1 MEKKQSK
8 LKIIGIIVLVLALIT
23 AAFFIFRFLKQSKD
37 ISITHIPI
45 RIKEDGNWSLL
56 DIKNGKILFEG
67 EFKKKPS
74 IVTEGVFITRNEDG
88 KVFYNKLVDEKKYD
102 QIAGPFKKGENFTEG
117 IAIVCKEDDY
127 VSAINLK
134 GEEIFKL
141 KPQSGTE
148 FQNVGQCF
156 NGMIRFQD
164 QNGFY
169 GFLDKEGKIAIR
181 AQFDYAD
188 DFNKG
193 YARVAKNSKDK
204 DKVQIID
211 KEGKTISELDQSLIG
226 NLDGELIAYS
236 NSDDEF
242 GVMEMKGNKDKII
255 SASSKYE
262 KILLDRSDIF
272 YSSDNEWGLLDNK
285 GEIKIRAKYA
295 ILSKLTEDKYLG
307 LKIDGK
313 DGKDVKYEILNKDG
327 DVLKSEDVDYA
338 LSLHNGNMLVTDGKD
353 IEIKNDNGETV
364 GDAVFKKLDGYD
376 DVERILL
383 GKSNLT
389 ESEYFDWDKITSS
402 LKEITSQSMFGIPMS
417 ANCTTVDSKLKNLSN
432 KNTSSEEKTVSKG
445 LAFYGVT
452 IGMIYDQQ
460 LYIGSGYK
468 SDRKKSSEESTPAA
482 EPYNDNYSPVDSIS
496 YADNEPS
503 SPGISDNAKDW
514 TTYQTVLSEYI
525 NAGKNSN
532 INVVFTF
539 DDYIKKSITQQ
550 VPVSNYGYTYY
561 DTKVVGYEKN
571 NQAKISYVQ
580 ITFSVDSE
588 KQEKL
593 QEYLE
598 DFFKKGSFRPND
610 NQNGYNTSS
619 YGKIFTD
626 NENNFWSLKDNTI
639 TFQSDAMS
647 SY

>member
-74 IVTEGVFITRNEDG
+74 IVTEGVFITKNEDG
-88 KVFYNKLVDEKKYD
+88 KIFYNKLVDDKKYN

-127 VSAINLK
+127 VSAINIK

-148 FQNVGQCF
+148 FLNVGQCF

-188 DFNKG
+188 DFNKE
-193 YARVAKNSKDK
+193 YARVAKNIKDE

-211 KEGKTISELDQSLIG
+211 KTGKTISELDQSLIG
-226 NLDGELIAYS
+226 NLDGDLIAYS

-242 GVMEMKGNKDKII
+242 GVMEIKDDKDKII

-262 KILLDRSDIF
+262 RILLDRNDIF
-272 YSSDNEWGLLDNK
+272 YSSDDEWGLLDSK

-295 ILSKLTEDKYLG
+295 LLSKLTEDKYLG
-307 LKIDGK
+307 VKIDGK
-313 DGKDVKYEILNKDG
+313 DRKDVKYEILNKDG

-353 IEIKNDNGETV
+353 IEIKNENGETV

-383 GKSNLT
+383 GKSNFT

-417 ANCTTVDSKLKNLSN
+417 ANCTTVDTKLKTLSN
-432 KNTSSEEKTVSKG
+432 NNASSEEKTVSKG
-445 LAFYGVT
+445 LANYGVS
-452 IGMIYDQQ
+452 IGMLYDEQ

-468 SDRKKSSEESTPAA
+468 ADRKKSSEEATSTDANNTSGYDNSAAAVTEPAVS
-482 EPYNDNYSPVDSIS
+482 D
-496 YADNEPS
+496 
-503 SPGISDNAKDW
+503 ISDNAKDW
-514 TTYQTVLSEYI
+514 TTYQTVLSESI
-525 NAGKNSN
+525 AAGKNSN
-532 INVVFTF
+532 INVAFTF
-539 DDYIKKSITQQ
+539 DDYIKKSITEQ
-550 VPVSNYGYTYY
+550 VSVTSYGYTYY

-619 YGKIFTD
+619 YGRVFTD
-626 NENNFWSLKDNTI
+626 SENNYWAFKDNTI
-639 TFQSDAMS
+639 TFQSDLMS
-647 SY
+647 AY

>member
-37 ISITHIPI
+37 ISITHIPV

-74 IVTEGVFITRNEDG
+74 IVTEGVFITSNEDG
-88 KVFYNKLVDEKKYD
+88 KIFYNKLVDEKKYD

-164 QNGFY
+164 QNGYY

-188 DFNKG
+188 DFNKE

-211 KEGKTISELDQSLIG
+211 KTGKTISELDQSLIG

-236 NSDDEF
+236 NSEDEF
-242 GVMEMKGNKDKII
+242 GVMEMKDNKDKII

-272 YSSDNEWGLLDNK
+272 YSSDDEWGLLDNK

-353 IEIKNDNGETV
+353 GEIKNENGETV

-376 DVERILL
+376 DLERILL
-383 GKSNLT
+383 GKSNFT

-402 LKEITSQSMFGIPMS
+402 LKKITSQSMFGIPIT
-417 ANCTTVDSKLKNLSN
+417 ANCTTVDAKLKNLSN
-432 KNTSSEEKTVSKG
+432 NNTSSEEKTVSKG
-445 LAFYGVT
+445 LANYGVS
-452 IGMIYDQQ
+452 IGMVYDEQ

-468 SDRKKSSEESTPAA
+468 ADRKTTTEEAPEAADPYDESNNTSDGSLSEEAA
-482 EPYNDNYSPVDSIS
+482 
-496 YADNEPS
+496 PS
-503 SPGISDNAKDW
+503 EMNDNAKDW
-514 TTYQTVLSEYI
+514 TTYQTVLSESI

-532 INVVFTF
+532 INVAFTF
-539 DDYIKKSITQQ
+539 DDYIKKSVTQE
-550 VPVSNYGYTYY
+550 VPVSSYGYTYY
-561 DTKVVGYEKN
+561 NTEVVGYEKN
-571 NQAKISYVQ
+571 NQAKISYVE
-580 ITFSVDSE
+580 ITFSVDIE

-626 NENNFWSLKDNTI
+626 NENNYWALKDNTI

-647 SY
+647 AY